1 MTESQLQSNII
12 KHLKHKGC
20 YVIKHQAGPGV
31 PTGCPDLSAYYDGG
45 VIFIEVKS
53 SAKAKFQP
61 LQRETLKKLKD
72 WLEFVYVVYPE
83 NWEEIKQDLEGR
95 FF

>member
-31 PTGCPDLSAYYDGG
+31 PTGCPDLSFYKEGFYG
-45 VIFIEVKS
+45 FIEVKS
-53 SAKAKFQP
+53 SKTARFQP
-61 LQRETLKKLKD
+61 LQKETIAKLDNWSWCK
-72 WLEFVYVVYPE
+72 VVYPE
-83 NWEEIKQDLEGR
+83 NWQEIKEELEVML
-95 FF
+95 